1 MTTDALSATF
11 SALADPTR
19 RAILTR
25 LAEGSCTVKELS
37 EPFSISAPAITKH
50 LRVLESAGL
59 ITRGRDAQTRPCTLE
74 AAPLEEVALFVE
86 RYRQF
91 WEGTLERLADY
102 LRDVRAARRP
112 HRLSE
117 AEAARK
123 ARSQEG
129 VSHESHR
136 TH

>member
-1 MTTDALSATF
+1 MVNMTTDALSATF

-19 RAILTR
+19 RAILAR

-50 LRVLESAGL
+50 LRVLESVGL

-74 AAPLEEVALFVE
+74 AAPLEEVARFVE

-91 WEGTLERLADY
+91 WEGTLDRLGDY
-102 LRDVRAARRP
+102 LRDVQATKP
-112 HRLSE
+112 QRLSKPKPR
-117 AEAARK
+117 AKRGSK
-123 ARSQEG
+123 RSL
-129 VSHESHR
+129 S
-136 TH
+136 

>member
-1 MTTDALSATF
+1 MTDALSATF

-19 RAILTR
+19 RAILAR

-74 AAPLEEVALFVE
+74 AAPLEEVALFVG

-91 WEGTLERLADY
+91 WEGTLDRLGDY
-102 LRDVRAARRP
+102 LRDVQAAKRP
-112 HRLSE
+112 HHLSKPKPR
-117 AEAARK
+117 AKRGSK
-123 ARSQEG
+123 RSL
-129 VSHESHR
+129 S
-136 TH
+136 